1 MSFGEMME
9 ILQIK
14 HKGKIVICNAGEF
27 YLATGKDAVLLKDLI
42 GLKLICLKPE
52 TCKVGFPIASLE
64 KYLEKIH
71 EMQYSYIVYYFD
83 KQREELEI
91 LKEYEGKNLNKLQ
104 KNNSN
109 SYICSKGTKKY
120 KKPDKYMIALA
131 KLYEKEIELNKK
143 KKKETNRREIWLKN
157 KKKNKN

>member
-9 ILQIK
+9 ILQMK
-14 HKGKIVICNAGEF
+14 NKGKIVICNAGEF
-27 YLATGKDAVLLKDLI
+27 YLATGKDAVLLKELI
-42 GLKLICLKPE
+42 GLKLTCLKPE
-52 TCKVGFPIASLE
+52 ICKVGFPIASLE

-71 EMQYSYIVYYFD
+71 ETQYSYIVYYFNQQ
-83 KQREELEI
+83 KEELEI
-91 LKEYEGKNLNKLQ
+91 LATKEGKKINRLE
-104 KNNSN
+104 KNNN
-109 SYICSKGTKKY
+109 NCYICSKSTKKY